1 MNKIITKDLSK
12 AFNTDGITNL
22 VLQDINFQ
30 ISQGETCSI
39 IGASGCG
46 KSTFLH
52 LLAKLDDHSSGEISF
67 NDQNY
72 KNLNSNSAANLRLN
86 NFGFVYQFHHL
97 LEDFNSF
104 DNCKIVQDL
113 NNKSDNPNID
123 ELLISVG
130 LKDKFKSFPYQ
141 LSGGEKQRLAIAR
154 ALSNNPNFLIMD
166 EPTGNLD
173 NKTSKLIQD
182 LILEISYKRDIGIIL
197 ATHDLNFANMM
208 DTVYEI
214 FDGGLRKVNE

>member
-1 MNKIITKDLSK
+1 M
-12 AFNTDGITNL
+12 
-22 VLQDINFQ
+22 
-30 ISQGETCSI
+30 SQGETCSI
-39 IGASGCG
+39 IGTSGCG

-52 LLAKLDDHSSGEISF
+52 LLAKLDDYSSGSIFF
-67 NDQNY
+67 NKINY
-72 KNLNSNSAANLRLN
+72 SDLNSNSSASLRLD

-97 LEDFNSF
+97 LEDFNAF

-113 NNKSDNPNID
+113 NNNKNNPNID

-130 LKDKFKSFPYQ
+130 LKDKFKSYPYQ

-173 NKTSKLIQD
+173 NKTSKLIQE
-182 LILEISYKRDIGIIL
+182 LILEISHKRNIGIIL

-208 DTVYEI
+208 DAVYEI
-214 FDGGLRKVNE
+214 FDGGLRKINE

>member
-1 MNKIITKDLSK
+1 MNKIIANDLSK
-12 AFNTDGITNL
+12 IFISDGIKNS
-22 VLQDINFQ
+22 VLQDINFT

-52 LLAKLDDHSSGEISF
+52 LLANLDDITSGKILFNEI
-67 NDQNY
+67 NY
-72 KNLNSNSAANLRLN
+72 SDLNSNSSASLRLE

-97 LEDFNSF
+97 LEDFNAF

-113 NNKSDNPNID
+113 NNKKDNPDID
-123 ELLISVG
+123 ELLTSVG
-130 LKDKFKSFPYQ
+130 LKDKFYSYPFQ

-173 NKTSKLIQD
+173 NKTSQLIQD
-182 LILEISYKRDIGIIL
+182 LILNISRNNEIGIIL

-214 FDGGLRKVNE
+214 YDGGLRKVNE

>member
-12 AFNTDGITNL
+12 IFNTDGIMNL

-52 LLAKLDDHSSGEISF
+52 LLAKLDDHSTGEIMF
-67 NDQNY
+67 NDQSY
-72 KNLNSNSAANLRLN
+72 KNLNSNSSANLRLE

-113 NNKSDNPNID
+113 NNKSDNPDID

-182 LILEISYKRDIGIIL
+182 LILEISHKRDIGIIL

-214 FDGGLRKVNE
+214 YDGGLRKVNE

>member
-12 AFNTDGITNL
+12 IFNTDGIMNL

-52 LLAKLDDHSSGEISF
+52 LLAKLDDHSSGEIMF
-67 NDQNY
+67 NDQSY
-72 KNLNSNSAANLRLN
+72 KNLNSNSSANLRLD

-97 LEDFNSF
+97 LEDFNSY

-113 NNKSDNPNID
+113 NNKNNNPNID

-182 LILEISYKRDIGIIL
+182 LIFEISHKRDIGIIL

-208 DTVYEI
+208 DKVYEI
-214 FDGGLRKVNE
+214 FDGGLSKINE

>member
-52 LLAKLDDHSSGEISF
+52 LLAKLDDHSSGEITF

-214 FDGGLRKVNE
+214 FDGGLSKINE

>member
-1 MNKIITKDLSK
+1 MNKIIANNLSK
-12 AFNTDGITNL
+12 IFISDGIKNS
-22 VLQDINFQ
+22 VLQDINFT

-52 LLAKLDDHSSGEISF
+52 LLANLDDITSGKILFNEI
-67 NDQNY
+67 NY
-72 KNLNSNSAANLRLN
+72 SDLNSDSSASLRLE

-97 LEDFNSF
+97 LEDFNAF

-113 NNKSDNPNID
+113 NNKKDNPDID
-123 ELLISVG
+123 QLLTSVG
-130 LKDKFKSFPYQ
+130 LKDKFYSYPFQ

-182 LILEISYKRDIGIIL
+182 LILDISQNRNIGIIL
-197 ATHDLNFANMM
+197 ATHDLNFASMM
-208 DTVYEI
+208 DTGYEI

>member
-1 MNKIITKDLSK
+1 MNKIIANDLSK
-12 AFNTDGITNL
+12 IFISDGIKNS
-22 VLQDINFQ
+22 VLQDINFT

-52 LLAKLDDHSSGEISF
+52 LLANLDDITSGKILFNEI
-67 NDQNY
+67 NY
-72 KNLNSNSAANLRLN
+72 SDLNSDSSASLRLE

-97 LEDFNSF
+97 LEDFNAF

-113 NNKSDNPNID
+113 NNKKDNPDID
-123 ELLISVG
+123 QLLTSVG
-130 LKDKFKSFPYQ
+130 LKDKFYSYPFQ

-182 LILEISYKRDIGIIL
+182 LILDISQNRNIGIIL
-197 ATHDLNFANMM
+197 ATHDLNFASMM
-208 DTVYEI
+208 DTGYEI

>member
-1 MNKIITKDLSK
+1 MMNQ
-12 AFNTDGITNL
+12 

-52 LLAKLDDHSSGEISF
+52 LLAKLDDHSSGEIMF

-72 KNLNSNSAANLRLN
+72 KNLNSNSSANLRLD

-173 NKTSKLIQD
+173 NKNSSEVLSYFLKLKQKDKIV
-182 LILEISYKRDIGIIL
+182 LIATHNREIAKKADYTLSIRDGIIK
-197 ATHDLNFANMM
+197 TSN
-208 DTVYEI
+208 
-214 FDGGLRKVNE
+214 GK

>member
-1 MNKIITKDLSK
+1 MNKIITKNLSK
-12 AFNTDGITNL
+12 TFYTDGIKNL
-22 VLQDINFQ
+22 VLKNINFQ

-52 LLAKLDDHSSGEISF
+52 LLAKLDDLTSGEIIF
-67 NDQNY
+67 NEINY
-72 KNLNSNSAANLRLN
+72 KHLNSNSSANLRLN

-97 LEDFNSF
+97 LEDFNAF
-104 DNCKIVQDL
+104 ENCKIVQDL
-113 NNKSDNPNID
+113 NKSVDNPNID
-123 ELLISVG
+123 DILISVG
-130 LKDKFKSFPYQ
+130 LKDKFKSYPYQ

-154 ALSNNPNFLIMD
+154 ALSNKPNFLIMD

-173 NKTSKLIQD
+173 NKTSELIQD
-182 LILEISYKRDIGIIL
+182 LIFNISQNRQIGIIL

-214 FDGGLRKVNE
+214 YDGGLRKVNE

>member
-1 MNKIITKDLSK
+1 MATLELKQVRKNYGNLEVIHGIDL
-12 AFNTDGITNL
+12 FINNGEFCVL
-22 VLQDINFQ
+22 V
-30 ISQGETCSI
+30 GP
-39 IGASGCG
+39 SGCG

-52 LLAKLDDHSSGEISF
+52 LIAKLDDYSSGRIFFNEI
-67 NDQNY
+67 NY
-72 KNLNSNSAANLRLN
+72 SDLNSDSSASLRLD

-97 LEDFNSF
+97 LEDFNAF

-113 NNKSDNPNID
+113 NNNKNNPNID

-130 LKDKFKSFPYQ
+130 LKDKFKSYPYQ

-173 NKTSKLIQD
+173 NKTSKLVQD
-182 LILEISYKRDIGIIL
+182 LILNISRNNQIGIIL

>member
-1 MNKIITKDLSK
+1 MNKIFTEDLSK
-12 AFNTDGITNL
+12 TFITDGINNS
-22 VLQDINFQ
+22 VLYDVNFN

-52 LLAKLDDHSSGEISF
+52 LLAKLDDLTSGKIFFNEI
-67 NDQNY
+67 NY
-72 KNLNSNSAANLRLN
+72 SNLNSNSAASLRLD

-97 LEDFNSF
+97 LEDFNAF

-113 NNKSDNPNID
+113 NNKKSNPNID

-130 LKDKFKSFPYQ
+130 LEDKFNSYPYQ

-154 ALSNNPNFLIMD
+154 ALSND
-166 EPTGNLD
+166 
-173 NKTSKLIQD
+173 
-182 LILEISYKRDIGIIL
+182 
-197 ATHDLNFANMM
+197 
-208 DTVYEI
+208 
-214 FDGGLRKVNE
+214 

>member
-12 AFNTDGITNL
+12 TFNTDGIMNL

-46 KSTFLH
+46 KSALLH
-52 LLAKLDDHSSGEISF
+52 LVAKLDDASSGEIMF

-72 KNLNSNSAANLRLN
+72 KNLNSNSSASLRLD

-97 LEDFNSF
+97 LDDFNSY

-113 NNKSDNPNID
+113 NNKNDNPNID
-123 ELLISVG
+123 ELLMSVG

-182 LILEISYKRDIGIIL
+182 LILEISHKRNIGIIL

-214 FDGGLRKVNE
+214 FDGGLRKINE

>member
-1 MNKIITKDLSK
+1 MNKIFTEDLSK
-12 AFNTDGITNL
+12 TFITDGIKNS
-22 VLQDINFQ
+22 VLRNINFSM
-30 ISQGETCSI
+30 SQGETCSI
-39 IGASGCG
+39 IGTSGCG

-52 LLAKLDDHSSGEISF
+52 LLAKLDDHSSGSIFF
-67 NDQNY
+67 NKINY
-72 KNLNSNSAANLRLN
+72 SDLNSNSSASLRLD

-97 LEDFNSF
+97 LEDFNAF

-113 NNKSDNPNID
+113 NNNKNNPNID

-130 LKDKFKSFPYQ
+130 LKDKFKSYPYQ

-173 NKTSKLIQD
+173 NKTSKLIQE
-182 LILEISYKRDIGIIL
+182 LILEISHKRNIGIIL

-208 DTVYEI
+208 DAVYEI
-214 FDGGLRKVNE
+214 FDGGLRKINE

>member
-12 AFNTDGITNL
+12 TFNTDGITNL

-52 LLAKLDDHSSGEISF
+52 LLAKLDDHSSGEIMF

-72 KNLNSNSAANLRLN
+72 KKLNSNSSANLRLD

-182 LILEISYKRDIGIIL
+182 LIIEISHKRDIGIIL

-214 FDGGLRKVNE
+214 FDGGLSKINE

>member
-1 MNKIITKDLSK
+1 MNKITTKNLSK
-12 AFNTDGITNL
+12 IFYTDGIKNS
-22 VLQDINFQ
+22 VLQDINFEV
-30 ISQGETCSI
+30 SQGETCSI
-39 IGASGCG
+39 IGTSGCG

-52 LLAKLDDHSSGEISF
+52 LLAKLDDPSF
-67 NDQNY
+67 GQINFNELNY
-72 KNLNSNSAANLRLN
+72 NHLDSNSSANLRLN

-97 LEDFNSF
+97 LDDFNSIE
-104 DNCKIVQDL
+104 NCKIVQNL
-113 NNKSDNPNID
+113 NNKSDNPDIE
-123 ELLISVG
+123 ELLLRVG
-130 LKDKFKSFPYQ
+130 LKDKFKSYPYQ

-182 LILEISYKRDIGIIL
+182 LILDISHNRNIGIIL

-208 DTVYEI
+208 DTTYEI
-214 FDGGLRKVNE
+214 FDGGLRKINE

>member
-1 MNKIITKDLSK
+1 MNKIITKNLSK
-12 AFNTDGITNL
+12 TFNTDGIKNL

-52 LLAKLDDHSSGEISF
+52 LLAKLDDLSSGEIIF
-67 NDQNY
+67 NEINY
-72 KNLNSNSAANLRLN
+72 KHLTSNSAASLRLD

-97 LEDFNSF
+97 LEDFNAF
-104 DNCKIVQDL
+104 ENCKIVLDL
-113 NNKSDNPNID
+113 DKNTDNPNID
-123 ELLISVG
+123 EILKSVG
-130 LKDKFKSFPYQ
+130 LIDKFKSYPYQ

-166 EPTGNLD
+166 QPTGNLD

-182 LILEISYKRDIGIIL
+182 LIFDISKNRKIGIIL
-197 ATHDLNFANMM
+197 ATHGLNFANMM
-208 DTVYEI
+208 DSVYEI
-214 FDGGLRKVNE
+214 SNGGLRKINE

>member
-1 MNKIITKDLSK
+1 MNKIIANDLSK
-12 AFNTDGITNL
+12 IFISDGIKNS
-22 VLQDINFQ
+22 VLQDINFT

-52 LLAKLDDHSSGEISF
+52 LLANLDDITSGKILFNEI
-67 NDQNY
+67 NY
-72 KNLNSNSAANLRLN
+72 SDLNSNSSASLRLE

-97 LEDFNSF
+97 LEDFNAF

-113 NNKSDNPNID
+113 NNKKDNPDID
-123 ELLISVG
+123 ELLTSVG
-130 LKDKFKSFPYQ
+130 LKDKFYSYPFQ

-173 NKTSKLIQD
+173 NKTSQLIQD
-182 LILEISYKRDIGIIL
+182 LILDISQNKDIGIIL
-197 ATHDLNFANMM
+197 ATHDLNFASMM
-208 DTVYEI
+208 DTGYEI

>member
-1 MNKIITKDLSK
+1 MNKIIANDLSK
-12 AFNTDGITNL
+12 IFISDGIKNS
-22 VLQDINFQ
+22 VLQDINFT

-52 LLAKLDDHSSGEISF
+52 LLANLDDITSGKILFNEI
-67 NDQNY
+67 NY
-72 KNLNSNSAANLRLN
+72 SDLNSNSSASLRLE

-97 LEDFNSF
+97 LEDFNAF

-113 NNKSDNPNID
+113 NNKKDNPDID
-123 ELLISVG
+123 ELLTSVG
-130 LKDKFKSFPYQ
+130 LKDKFYSYPFQ

-173 NKTSKLIQD
+173 NKTSQLIQN
-182 LILEISYKRDIGIIL
+182 LIMNISRNNEIGVIL

-214 FDGGLRKVNE
+214 YDGGLRKVND